1 MHQNKPKTNHQTAK
15 LSKFLSANRVFVLS
29 FKNNTDRTGHKP
41 CYLPK
46 VEIKDYL
53 LRLMV
58 QTFLINLLKI
68 ISEHKET
75 LKKSL
80 LIIEYYKL
88 IAIDLSTQQALDAN
102 PKAIQKINLTG
113 NLDLARSATMYFNI
127 KEVKETNLDFSLE
140 TVRVLWFY
148 FIIVNSFLI

>member
-1 MHQNKPKTNHQTAK
+1 
-15 LSKFLSANRVFVLS
+15 
-29 FKNNTDRTGHKP
+29 
-41 CYLPK
+41 
-46 VEIKDYL
+46 
-53 LRLMV
+53 MV

-80 LIIEYYKL
+80 LVIEYYKL

-140 TVRVLWFY
+140 TVRVL
-148 FIIVNSFLI
+148 